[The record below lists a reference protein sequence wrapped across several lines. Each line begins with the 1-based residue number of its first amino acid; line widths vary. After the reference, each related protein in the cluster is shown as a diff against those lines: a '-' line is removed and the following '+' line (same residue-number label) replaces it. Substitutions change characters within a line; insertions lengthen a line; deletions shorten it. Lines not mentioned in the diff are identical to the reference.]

1 MKMIVEIELEMNGI
15 LFTDDV
21 KPELDIWLQ
30 KLKFR
35 HLTSVKLNKLYTS
48 EAY

>member
-15 LFTDDV
+15 LFVEDV
-21 KPELDIWLQ
+21 KPEIDEWMQ

-35 HLTSVKLNKLYTS
+35 HLTSLKLNKLYRS
-48 EAY
+48 EN